1 MVTYSMSKT
10 LTAKIIM
17 SNGTVEESEYSL
29 SSHRFSFIVNE
40 EVNNRLQVRDFL
52 DNGDVLVSYIF
63 DGDYDPRKMIVKKD
77 APLEITDYFG
87 VKPVKIILQVK

>member
-1 MVTYSMSKT
+1 MSKT

-29 SSHRFSFIVNE
+29 SSHRFSFIINE
-40 EVNNRLQVRDFL
+40 EVNNRLQVREFL
-52 DNGDVLVSYIF
+52 ENGDVLISYIF

-77 APLEITDYFG
+77 APLEITDYFD